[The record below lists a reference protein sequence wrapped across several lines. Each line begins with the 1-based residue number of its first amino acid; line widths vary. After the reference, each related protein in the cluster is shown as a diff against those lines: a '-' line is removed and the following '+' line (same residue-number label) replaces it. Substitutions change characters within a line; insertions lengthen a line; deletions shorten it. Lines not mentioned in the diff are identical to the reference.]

1 MNNVKVV
8 LVGDG
13 LVGKTCF
20 LITMTTN
27 FFPGSSL
34 PNVRMDYSSSLVR
47 NGKAYQ
53 RTTTP
58 VRHARITREGCSHRY
73 SILRNLNPNPKGCV
87 V

>member
-20 LITMTTN
+20 LFTMTTN

-53 RTTTP
+53 LSYCDTGEARSH
-58 VRHARITREGCSHRY
+58 HARRI
-73 SILRNLNPNPKGCV
+73 
-87 V
+87 